1 MSREKHEVVEILS
14 YVSEVII
21 DASEWSVEDMQNF
34 ATVSSLSD
42 SKLVIKNTKHL
53 SCGELERI
61 IKMEGSTAKNHNVA
75 IEL

>member
-1 MSREKHEVVEILS
+1 MSRAKHEVIEILS
-14 YVSEVII
+14 YVPEVII

-42 SKLVIKNTKHL
+42 SKLVLKNTKHL
-53 SCGELERI
+53 SCQELERI
-61 IKMEGSTAKNHNVA
+61 IKVEGSTAKNHNIA